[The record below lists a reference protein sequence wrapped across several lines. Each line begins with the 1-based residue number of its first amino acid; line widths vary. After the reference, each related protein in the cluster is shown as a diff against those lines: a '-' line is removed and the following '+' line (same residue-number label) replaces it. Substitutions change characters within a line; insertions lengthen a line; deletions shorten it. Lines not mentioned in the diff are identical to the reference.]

1 MRPGAFMAEPGVSFQ
16 GKRVCVVGPF
26 PPRAGELSGQVELF
40 CQSLQGEGAW
50 VRRVNTDVRAVR
62 SLPLIG
68 VHLLPLVQIVLVFWR
83 LIGAAPRSDILH
95 VFAASGWG
103 FWLPVMLTLLA
114 GLLYRRR
121 VVVSFSG
128 GQGGEFLRRSWRR
141 VLPLLNRADGV
152 AMTTDYLKEIVGRY
166 GQQARVVPN
175 LIGLEHFPVLA
186 RTEWPALVLW
196 IGDLEENANP
206 VMALRSLAALR
217 KAVPETR
224 LLMVGQGSLAQVV
237 ARAAAE
243 LEVAGAVAYR
253 AALSASQREDLLR
266 EASVLWF
273 TAREDNLPQPLLEA
287 AASGTVIVSTA
298 VGGIPELLHDGV
310 DGLLVRPDDA
320 ARMAEAT
327 ARVLK
332 RPFLAE
338 SLANN
343 ARLSVERYTWS
354 KHRRSV
360 ARLYGLPEAGPITVA
375 DAGSA
380 DFGGDDS
387 ADVLGRTEFLWSEP
401 GSGES
406 QDAQPAS
413 RRRRR

>member
-1 MRPGAFMAEPGVSFQ
+1 MAEQGVNFQ

-26 PPRAGELSGQVELF
+26 PPRSGELSGQVDLF
-40 CQSLQGEGAW
+40 CQALQGEGAW
-50 VRRVNTDVRAVR
+50 VRQVNTDVRAVR
-62 SLPLIG
+62 RLPLIG
-68 VHLLPLVQIVLVFWR
+68 IHLLPLAQIVLVAWR
-83 LIGAAPRSDILH
+83 LLGAAPRSDIIH

-103 FWLPVMLTLLA
+103 FWLPVVLALLA
-114 GLLYRRR
+114 GRIYRRP

-128 GQGGEFLRRSWRR
+128 GEGGEFLRRSWRR
-141 VLPLLNRADGV
+141 VLPLLNRADAV
-152 AMTTDYLKEIVGRY
+152 TVTSDYLKEIVGRF

-175 LIGLEHFPVLA
+175 LISLEHFPVLA
-186 RTEWPALVLW
+186 RTEWPVLILW

-217 KAVPETR
+217 KLAPEAR
-224 LLMVGQGSLAQVV
+224 LLMVGQGSLAQVT
-237 ARAAAE
+237 ARAAAD
-243 LEVAGAVAYR
+243 LAVAGAVAYR
-253 AALSASQREDLLR
+253 AELSPWRREELLR
-266 EASVLWF
+266 EASILWF
-273 TAREDNLPQPLLEA
+273 TAREDNLPQQLLEA

-327 ARVLK
+327 MRVLN

-354 KHRRSV
+354 KHRRNV
-360 ARLYGLPEAGPITVA
+360 ARLYGLLDA
-375 DAGSA
+375 DAAVSAASEVGSA
-380 DFGGDDS
+380 DLSSDDPT
-387 ADVLGRTEFLWSEP
+387 DVLGRTEFLWSEP
-401 GSGES
+401 GSGGS
-406 QDAQPAS
+406 QDAETLS

>member
-1 MRPGAFMAEPGVSFQ
+1 MAEQGVNFQ

-26 PPRAGELSGQVELF
+26 PPRAGELSGQVDLF
-40 CQSLQGEGAW
+40 CQALQGEGAW

-62 SLPLIG
+62 RLPVIG
-68 VHLLPLVQIVLVFWR
+68 IHLLPLAQLVLVMWR

-95 VFAASGWG
+95 VFAVSGWG
-103 FWLPVMLTLLA
+103 FWLPVTLALLV
-114 GLLYRRR
+114 GRLYRRR
-121 VVVSFSG
+121 VVISISG
-128 GQGGEFLRRSWRR
+128 GEGGEFMRRSWRR
-141 VLPLLNRADGV
+141 VLPFLHRADTV
-152 AMTTDYLKEIVGRY
+152 TVPTEYLKEIIGRF
-166 GQQARVVPN
+166 GQQTSVVPN
-175 LIGLEHFPVLA
+175 LISLEHFPVLA

-196 IGDLEENANP
+196 IGDLDESANP

-217 KAVPETR
+217 KIVPEAR
-224 LLMVGQGSLAQVV
+224 LLMVGQGPLAQVV

-243 LEVAGAVAYR
+243 LEVASAIAYR
-253 AALSASQREDLLR
+253 AELPPGQRDELLR

-273 TAREDNLPQPLLEA
+273 TALEDNLPQTLLEA
-287 AASGTVIVSTA
+287 AASGTVIVSTE

-327 ARVLK
+327 VRVLK

-354 KHRRSV
+354 KHRRTM
-360 ARLYGLPEAGPITVA
+360 ARLYGLLEAGARLATA
-375 DAGSA
+375 DESGSA
-380 DFGGDDS
+380 ENGDDP

-401 GSGES
+401 GGASKGAE
-406 QDAQPAS
+406 PAS
-413 RRRRR
+413 RPRRR